1 MEFSRNERV
10 AEEIKKAA
18 SDIINNDLKDPRI
31 KGLISVTDVDLSKD
45 LRYAKIF
52 LSIYGEK
59 HLAIRTF
66 EVIKNAEGYI
76 RKEIG
81 KRVRLKF
88 LPEIV
93 FKEDNSIEYGAHI
106 QNILNKIQKNEEND
120 NKGIK

>member
-1 MEFSRNERV
+1 M
-10 AEEIKKAA
+10 
-18 SDIINNDLKDPRI
+18 
-31 KGLISVTDVDLSKD
+31 ISVTDVDLSKD
-45 LRYAKIF
+45 TKVCKIF

-59 HLAIRTF
+59 HLQWTF

-93 FKEDNSIEYGAHI
+93 FKGDNSIEYGAHI
-106 QNILNKIQKNEEND
+106 QNLLNKIQKMKND
-120 NKGIK
+120 NKE